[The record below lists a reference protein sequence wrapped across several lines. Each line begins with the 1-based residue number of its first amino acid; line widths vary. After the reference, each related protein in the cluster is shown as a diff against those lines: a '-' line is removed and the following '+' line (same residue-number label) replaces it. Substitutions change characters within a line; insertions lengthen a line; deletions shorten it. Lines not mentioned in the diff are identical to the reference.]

1 MVVYEC
7 EYMVDSRDIDPWYHC
22 RPSGLMG
29 MLQEAATQA
38 ACALHV
44 SRDEMLERYNSFWM
58 LARLWYRLD
67 VPLSWGDTVHI
78 RTWHRGGRGASTYRD
93 FDLFVNGQPVGEAV
107 STWVLADAAT
117 QLEAARM
124 LTYYA
129 ADLKEQGVPFTKQAA
144 MAKLFAAEASH
155 KVVDTALQIH
165 GGYGYMKEYP
175 IERIYRDQRITELF
189 EGTSQVQKIVIA
201 GQLLH

>member
-67 VPLSWGDTVHI
+67 VPLSWGT
-78 RTWHRGGRGASTYRD
+78 RYTSAPGTGAGGEPPPT
-93 FDLFVNGQPVGEAV
+93 
-107 STWVLADAAT
+107 
-117 QLEAARM
+117 
-124 LTYYA
+124 
-129 ADLKEQGVPFTKQAA
+129 
-144 MAKLFAAEASH
+144 
-155 KVVDTALQIH
+155 
-165 GGYGYMKEYP
+165 
-175 IERIYRDQRITELF
+175 
-189 EGTSQVQKIVIA
+189 GTSTC
-201 GQLLH
+201 L

>member
-67 VPLSWGDTVHI
+67 SPTDEK
-78 RTWHRGGRGASTYRD
+78 
-93 FDLFVNGQPVGEAV
+93 VNKKMNI
-107 STWVLADAAT
+107 L
-117 QLEAARM
+117 
-124 LTYYA
+124 
-129 ADLKEQGVPFTKQAA
+129 
-144 MAKLFAAEASH
+144 
-155 KVVDTALQIH
+155 
-165 GGYGYMKEYP
+165 P
-175 IERIYRDQRITELF
+175 IEINQDNN
-189 EGTSQVQKIVIA
+189 
-201 GQLLH
+201 

>member
-1 MVVYEC
+1 MNKEQFFTSIQGKTVTFCGIGRSHMPLIRLFQEKGALV
-7 EYMVDSRDIDPWYHC
+7 SARDKRSLEELGDN
-22 RPSGLMG
+22 GKA
-29 MLQEAATQA
+29 LQEWGVQ
-38 ACALHV
+38 LILG
-44 SRDEMLERYNSFWM
+44 ENYLEDLREDIIF
-58 LARLWYRLD
+58 
-67 VPLSWGDTVHI
+67 
-78 RTWHRGGRGASTYRD
+78 RTPGMKYH
-93 FDLFVNGQPVGEAV
+93 LP
-107 STWVLADAAT
+107 

-165 GGYGYMKEYP
+165 GGYGYMKEYA

>member
-129 ADLKEQGVPFTKQAA
+129 ADLKDQGVPFTKQAA
-144 MAKLFAAEASH
+144 MAKVFAAEAAH
-155 KVVDTALQIH
+155 KVVDTSLQIH